1 MQPAASVAFT
11 GCIQVQPECNLREAL
26 GERLK
31 QVRAALGLT
40 QKEWSEASGMPLP
53 SLKDYEGCKRLPGAE
68 ALCLY
73 ASAGVRVDWLLTG
86 EGPMLRADW
95 LAEHAAELVT
105 AFENYWM
112 AFGDELRR
120 EDALT
125 RFVEAYNSGKIEP
138 VTGFRKITATQV
150 SAAYDQAQAV
160 PATPAPAPQYPA
172 EEIDERVLAICIQGI
187 LEADRACPPA
197 RAAKLAVEFY
207 GRLKAM
213 EMEDKNAA

>member
-1 MQPAASVAFT
+1 M
-11 GCIQVQPECNLREAL
+11 
-26 GERLK
+26 
-31 QVRAALGLT
+31 T
-40 QKEWSEASGMPLP
+40 QAQIAEQSGVSTRSYQGYEDGRSLP
-53 SLKDYEGCKRLPGAE
+53 CAE
-68 ALCLY
+68 AI
-73 ASAGVRVDWLLTG
+73 AGFIRLGINANWLLTG

-95 LAEHAAELVT
+95 ISERAADLVM
-105 AFENYWM
+105 AFENFRIG
-112 AFGDELRR
+112 FGDELRR

-125 RFVEAYNSGKIEP
+125 RFVEAYNSGQIDP
-138 VTGFRKITATQV
+138 IPGFRKITAVQV
-150 SAAYDQAQAV
+150 SAAYDQAHAV
-160 PATPAPAPQYPA
+160 PATSTHAPRQPA